1 MARELAVA
9 GAELLGVDAALMAQ
23 WIRATVVAC
32 AERPPEDDAATD
44 IEAMETTL
52 ALVARGDGPAI
63 ARLLDLGLRAGLS
76 PADAG
81 TVVVWIRGRLTARA
95 PSWPLVPGGV
105 TTDESSGLDGDATP
119 DGPAPTLYLDGV
131 PLAESQAGT
140 ALYGVAGLGDA
151 VARRAMDEALRA
163 VNGARRLEDAVR
175 PSLEPILDGTAIDH
189 VLAGW
194 QVDASALHAG
204 ASSRRALC
212 EANLRL
218 VVSMARHYVGQGLEM
233 TDLVQEGNIGLL
245 RAVEGFDPARGFRFS
260 TYATWWIRQGIT
272 RGLAN
277 HARLVRIPPRVRT
290 IRALVVRAE
299 RALEE
304 SLGRSPELG
313 EIAAAA
319 GISPRHVEEITSLWQ
334 RPVSLDQPVGEED
347 DAALVDLLPDA
358 RAEEPEQR
366 VCAWLESS
374 EVRMTVGRLDER
386 ERVVITLRYGFD
398 DDRERTLWE
407 VGQLLGVTRERARQ
421 IEARALRKLRR
432 MMPPP
437 QQ

>member
-1 MARELAVA
+1 
-9 GAELLGVDAALMAQ
+9 
-23 WIRATVVAC
+23 
-32 AERPPEDDAATD
+32 
-44 IEAMETTL
+44 
-52 ALVARGDGPAI
+52 
-63 ARLLDLGLRAGLS
+63 
-76 PADAG
+76 
-81 TVVVWIRGRLTARA
+81 
-95 PSWPLVPGGV
+95 
-105 TTDESSGLDGDATP
+105 
-119 DGPAPTLYLDGV
+119 
-131 PLAESQAGT
+131 
-140 ALYGVAGLGDA
+140 
-151 VARRAMDEALRA
+151 
-163 VNGARRLEDAVR
+163 
-175 PSLEPILDGTAIDH
+175 
-189 VLAGW
+189 
-194 QVDASALHAG
+194 
-204 ASSRRALC
+204 
-212 EANLRL
+212 
-218 VVSMARHYVGQGLEM
+218 MARHYVGQGLEM

-260 TYATWWIRQGIT
+260 TYAAWWIRQGIT

-290 IRALVVRAE
+290 IRAMVVRAE
-299 RALEE
+299 RALGE

-366 VCAWLESS
+366 VCAWLEST

-386 ERVVITLRYGFD
+386 ERVVIALRYGFD

>member
-1 MARELAVA
+1 MVADTVTVDLDAAQDDNLGLYIQAIGRTPLLSREREHALGMAVHMGRRALVRARRHLAARLRRALLEHPASQDMARELAVA

-131 PLAESQAGT
+131 PLAESRAGA

-245 RAVEGFDPARGFRFS
+245 RAVEGFDPARGFR
-260 TYATWWIRQGIT
+260 
-272 RGLAN
+272 
-277 HARLVRIPPRVRT
+277 
-290 IRALVVRAE
+290 
-299 RALEE
+299 
-304 SLGRSPELG
+304 
-313 EIAAAA
+313 
-319 GISPRHVEEITSLWQ
+319 
-334 RPVSLDQPVGEED
+334 
-347 DAALVDLLPDA
+347 
-358 RAEEPEQR
+358 
-366 VCAWLESS
+366 
-374 EVRMTVGRLDER
+374 
-386 ERVVITLRYGFD
+386 
-398 DDRERTLWE
+398 
-407 VGQLLGVTRERARQ
+407 
-421 IEARALRKLRR
+421 
-432 MMPPP
+432 
-437 QQ
+437 